1 MRDAAT
7 VGHTEWKREN
17 DAPKKVARGRACG
30 RCAKPLAETRRTGV
44 RFLSYRTWF
53 WSASWSWNVME
64 DYFLVLRTRKIHP
77 KFRTA
82 NRIIVSINRGMIR
95 DQKEIR
101 LMNVLNKCA
110 LLSSIKCR
118 GELYEGS
125 FSAKSWSQTIH
136 NIRSQKSAC
145 RLKSMIPTARSDS
158 LKIYPSWL
166 SFSAHSPANQ
176 IHAGASS

>member
-53 WSASWSWNVME
+53 WSASWSWNMME
-64 DYFLVLRTRKIHP
+64 HYFLVLRTRKIHP

-118 GELYEGS
+118 GELWGVIQCKILIANYSQHS
-125 FSAKSWSQTIH
+125 FTKISMSIKVDDSY
-136 NIRSQKSAC
+136 SQK
-145 RLKSMIPTARSDS
+145 RFFKNIPKLAF
-158 LKIYPSWL
+158 LFCPL
-166 SFSAHSPANQ
+166 
-176 IHAGASS
+176 AS